1 MSSILSKYVIKF
13 GVVFDVVTSG
23 GEMKINICVKQ
34 VPDPEKFPLGQ
45 FTSSGR
51 LIRDSFPK
59 STNPMDKNASE
70 LALNL
75 TDNPDDITVFSMGP
89 ESAKEAIR
97 DILAMGAGNG
107 VLVSDP
113 RLEGADLLATASA
126 LSHAMKKHGEFDVVL
141 CGVKS
146 TDSEMG
152 ILPALLADMLG
163 VPFILGAEKVVIK
176 GKNVFVSVSDDSGV
190 YVWKTNLPCVISVT
204 KNINTPRLP
213 SLRGVNK
220 AMKIDIDQYTVDDLE
235 MDMPENRPKLLEY
248 EVISSQVN
256 TEFIEGSNPDD
267 IANKLITAIKSKGV
281 LK

>member
-1 MSSILSKYVIKF
+1 
-13 GVVFDVVTSG
+13 
-23 GEMKINICVKQ
+23 MKINVCVKQ
-34 VPDPEKFPLGQ
+34 VPDPEKFPVGQ
-45 FTSSGR
+45 FTTGGR
-51 LIRDSFPK
+51 LMRDSFPK
-59 STNPMDKNASE
+59 ATNPIDKNASE

-75 TDNPDDITVFSMGP
+75 AENPEDITVFSMGP

-97 DILAMGAGNG
+97 DVLAMGAGKG

-113 RLEGADLLATASA
+113 RLEGADLLATATA
-126 LSHAMKKHGEFDVVL
+126 LSHAIKKSGEFDLVV

-152 ILPALLADMLG
+152 ILPAMLADMLG
-163 VPFILGAEKVVIK
+163 IPSVLGAEKVEIR
-176 GKNVFVSVSDDSGV
+176 GNEIFVSVPGDSGV
-190 YVWKTNLPCVISVT
+190 YVWKTTLPCVVSVT

-213 SLRGVNK
+213 SLRGVNR
-220 AMKIDIDQYTVDDLE
+220 AMKIDITEYTVDDLE

-248 EVISSQVN
+248 DVISSQVN
-256 TEFIEGSNPDD
+256 TEFIEGSCPDD